1 MPEGRRGD
9 ARAVPRSQFRSTSRD
24 KTRGS
29 LTRLLPRVLL
39 LLCLLLG
46 GFGAAVASAAPTDRV
61 LVLEV
66 RGAITPT
73 VASYLDRGIS
83 EAERREVQAVLIE
96 LDTPGGLDDS
106 TRKIMQR
113 IIASKVPVVVY
124 VYPSGGRAASAG
136 LFVTQAA
143 HVAAMAPD
151 TNIGSAHPVQI
162 GGAGGAQPAP
172 DKTMTEKIEND
183 AVAILRSITQTRGRN
198 ADWVEQA
205 VRQSVNV
212 PAREALEL
220 RVVDVVADS
229 PSALLAAID
238 GRTVALAGGG
248 TATLQTRDAA
258 TEPLEMTFAERIIQA
273 ISDPNLAYLL
283 LTIGMYGLIYEL
295 ANPGT
300 WIPGVVGTIAL
311 LLALYSLGM
320 LPVNWAAVGLIGL
333 AFVLFAADVLVA
345 SGHGALTAAGIIAL
359 LLGSLFLFSGGSP
372 ELQLS
377 PWVIAG
383 VVGTTAAF
391 FVFVVGA
398 VYRSLRRRPTVGGD
412 AMIGQLAT
420 VSHELA
426 PRGTVEL
433 LGELWRAEL
442 VDGTP
447 QPLPPGRRVQVV
459 SVDGLTLKVRPST

>member
-1 MPEGRRGD
+1 MGVQGASAHGRALPTLFRL
-9 ARAVPRSQFRSTSRD
+9 AV
-24 KTRGS
+24 
-29 LTRLLPRVLL
+29 V
-39 LLCLLLG
+39 LCLLLG
-46 GFGAAVASAAPTDRV
+46 ALGIATAASTDTV

-66 RGAITPT
+66 RGPITPT
-73 VASYLDRGIS
+73 VANYLDRGIS
-83 EAERREVQAVLIE
+83 EAERRDAQAVLIQ
-96 LDTPGGLDDS
+96 LDTPGGLDDA

-136 LFVTQAA
+136 LFITQSA

-151 TNIGSAHPVQI
+151 TNIGSAHPVQLG
-162 GGAGGAQPAP
+162 GGAGAPAP
-172 DKTMTEKIEND
+172 DKTMAEKVEND

-212 PAREALEL
+212 SARDALEL
-220 RVVDVVADS
+220 RVVDLVAES
-229 PSALLAAID
+229 PTALLAAID
-238 GRTVALAGGG
+238 GRAVTLGNGTTV
-248 TATLQTRDAA
+248 TLQTRDAGS
-258 TEPLEMTFAERIIQA
+258 EPLEMTWAEQIIQT
-273 ISDPNLAYLL
+273 ISDPNIAFLL
-283 LTIGMYGLIYEL
+283 LTVGMYGLIYEL

-300 WIPGVVGTIAL
+300 WVPGVVGTVAL
-311 LLALYSLGM
+311 VLALYALGT
-320 LPVNWAAVGLIGL
+320 LPVNWAAVALIAL
-333 AFVLFAADVLVA
+333 AFGLFAADILVTA
-345 SGHGALTAAGIIAL
+345 GHGGLTAAGILTL
-359 LLGSLFLFSGGSP
+359 LLGSLFLFSGGAP

-383 VVGTTAAF
+383 VVGGTSAF

-412 AMIGQLAT
+412 AMVGQVAT
-420 VSHELA
+420 VSHDLA

-442 VDGTP
+442 VDGSG
-447 QPLPPGRRVQVV
+447 QPIGRGQHVQVV
-459 SVDGLTLKVRPST
+459 SVDGLTLKVRPAV